1 MAIQFKCGGEKLK
14 RHVNRKSRQDRSFD
28 LVDWFLAIDGCLA

>member
-1 MAIQFKCGGEKLK
+1 LK
-14 RHVNRKSRQDRSFD
+14 ENDKEELEVAETVE

>member
-1 MAIQFKCGGEKLK
+1 MRGNTLK
-14 RHVNRKSRQDRSFD
+14 ENVDKEELEVAENVD